1 MLRIIQSK
9 TSRHQRDRLAAEPG
23 PAAKTGMLECAP
35 FPRPPRRFS
44 PVHTRILDGNAIAR
58 ELREG
63 LIRRVAALAASGVRP
78 GLAVVQVGHHAASKV
93 YLRNKIKACGEAGVH
108 SEHIELPEAAG
119 EAALLGRIRI
129 LNNDARVH
137 GILVQL
143 PLPQRYSVNR
153 VLETIAPAKDVDGFH
168 PTNVGLLAVGNPRFV
183 PCTPLGVMKLLE
195 REGIAPEGR
204 HAVVVGRSNI
214 VGKPMALL
222 LLQKGATVTICN
234 SKTPDLGAMTRQAD
248 ILVAAAGR
256 PRLVTAGMVK
266 SGAVVIDV
274 GINRLPDGKLAGD
287 VDFQS
292 VLGIASC
299 ITPVPGGVGPM
310 TIAMLLENTV
320 MSAERFAAARERA

>member
-1 MLRIIQSK
+1 
-9 TSRHQRDRLAAEPG
+9 
-23 PAAKTGMLECAP
+23 
-35 FPRPPRRFS
+35 
-44 PVHTRILDGNAIAR
+44 VHTRTLDGNAIAR

-63 LIRRVAALAASGVRP
+63 LTRRIAALAASGVRP
-78 GLAVVQVGHHAASKV
+78 GLAVVQVGDHAASKV
-93 YLRNKIKACGEAGVH
+93 YLQNKIKACGEAGLH

-119 EAALLGRIRI
+119 ETALLGCIRI
-129 LNNDARVH
+129 LNNDTRIH

-143 PLPQRYSVNR
+143 PLPRGFSVDR

-168 PTNVGLLAVGNPRFV
+168 PTNVGLLVVGNPRFV

-195 REGIAPEGR
+195 HEGIALEGR

-234 SKTPDLGAMTRQAD
+234 SRTPDLGAMTSQAD
-248 ILVAAAGR
+248 ILVVATGR

-266 SGAVVIDV
+266 PGAVVIDV
-274 GINRLPDGKLAGD
+274 GITRLADGKLAGD

-292 VLGIASC
+292 VLGTASC

-320 MSAERFAAARERA
+320 MSAERFSDTRGGA

>member
-1 MLRIIQSK
+1 MRAFPAFA
-9 TSRHQRDRLAAEPG
+9 TSL
-23 PAAKTGMLECAP
+23 
-35 FPRPPRRFS
+35 F
-44 PVHTRILDGNAIAR
+44 PVHTRTLDGNAIAR
-58 ELREG
+58 ELRGG
-63 LIRRVAALAASGVRP
+63 LIERVATLAATGVRP

-93 YLRNKIKACGEAGVH
+93 YLRNKIKACGEAGLH
-108 SEHIELPEAAG
+108 CEHIELPEAAG
-119 EAALLGRIRI
+119 ESALLERIRI
-129 LNNDARVH
+129 LNNDAGVH

-143 PLPQRYSVNR
+143 PLPRGYSVDR

-168 PTNVGLLAVGNPRFV
+168 PTNMGLLVLGNPRFV

-195 REGIAPEGR
+195 REGIALEGR

-234 SKTPDLGAMTRQAD
+234 SRTPDLGAMTRQAD
-248 ILVAAAGR
+248 VLVAAAGR

-266 SGAVVIDV
+266 PGAVVIDV
-274 GINRLPDGKLAGD
+274 GINRLPDGKLVGD
-287 VDFQS
+287 VDFQG

-320 MSAERFAAARERA
+320 MSAERSAAARESVRGDR

>member
-1 MLRIIQSK
+1 M
-9 TSRHQRDRLAAEPG
+9 
-23 PAAKTGMLECAP
+23 
-35 FPRPPRRFS
+35 
-44 PVHTRILDGNAIAR
+44 HTRILDGNAIAR

-78 GLAVVQVGHHAASKV
+78 GLAVVQVGDHAASKV
-93 YLRNKIKACGEAGVH
+93 YLQNKIKACGEAGLH

-119 EAALLGRIRI
+119 ESALLGRIRI
-129 LNNDARVH
+129 LNNDVRVH

-143 PLPQRYSVNR
+143 PLPQGYSVDR
-153 VLETIAPAKDVDGFH
+153 VIETITPAKDVDGFH
-168 PTNVGLLAVGNPRFV
+168 PTNMGLLAVGNPRFV

-195 REGIAPEGR
+195 REGIVPEGR
-204 HAVVVGRSNI
+204 HVVVVGRSNI

-234 SKTPDLGAMTRQAD
+234 SRTPDLGAMTRQAD

-256 PRLVTAGMVK
+256 PKLVTAGMVK
-266 SGAVVIDV
+266 PGAAVIDI
-274 GINRLPDGKLAGD
+274 GINRLPDGKLVGD
-287 VDFQS
+287 VDFQG

-320 MSAERFAAARERA
+320 MSAERSAAASERA

>member
-1 MLRIIQSK
+1 M
-9 TSRHQRDRLAAEPG
+9 
-23 PAAKTGMLECAP
+23 
-35 FPRPPRRFS
+35 
-44 PVHTRILDGNAIAR
+44 HTRILDGNATAR

-78 GLAVVQVGHHAASKV
+78 GLAVVQVGQHAASKV
-93 YLRNKIKACGEAGVH
+93 YLQNKIKACSEAGLH
-108 SEHIELPEAAG
+108 YEHIELPEAAG

-143 PLPQRYSVNR
+143 PLPQGYSLDR
-153 VLETIAPAKDVDGFH
+153 VLETITPAKDVDGFH
-168 PTNVGLLAVGNPRFV
+168 PTNIGLLAVGNPRFV
-183 PCTPLGVMKLLE
+183 PCTPLGVMRLLE
-195 REGIAPEGR
+195 REGIALEGR

-222 LLQKGATVTICN
+222 LLQKDATVTICN
-234 SKTPDLGAMTRQAD
+234 SRTPDLGAMTSQAD
-248 ILVAAAGR
+248 ILVVAAGR
-256 PRLVTAGMVK
+256 PKLVTAGMVK
-266 SGAVVIDV
+266 PGAVVIDV
-274 GINRLPDGKLAGD
+274 GINRLADGKLVGD

-292 VLGIASC
+292 VLGTASC

-320 MSAERFAAARERA
+320 MSAERASASGGSS